1 MLANIRILH
10 RIALA
15 VLLPLAALT
24 ALAVYDISIKW
35 AARQQMARMQP
46 VAAGVGKLSRL
57 VHELQRERG
66 LSFTFLSSKGTQL
79 QSEVFEQ
86 RKHTDAERTVALQA
100 LADVGREASGA
111 LAAAAQAASD
121 LLVRLDQRRGEI
133 DALTITPQAELGYMT
148 DLVNRLIGVITG
160 ISKLSTDDDVS
171 AAIAAYAN
179 LIEGKERAG
188 LERATIAGGIA
199 AGRLEPQAYI
209 RAIGLAAAQDS
220 FFSAFRAAATAKA
233 QAQFATTVSGPAVD
247 RFNEM
252 RKIAEQGGLAGDFK
266 GLDSKS
272 WFDAATVRIDL
283 MKRVEDGLAEELAGL
298 MASRKHAAD
307 LGLGLVVG
315 LTLAALSLSLAVV
328 IALAR
333 SITAPVNVL
342 AVAMTRLAQGE
353 LELQVEG
360 TGRGDEV
367 GVMARAV
374 QVFRDNMIRTGE
386 LATRE
391 RESEA
396 QRAVRAAR
404 VDQLADRFNGDIAS
418 VIGTVISASSQL
430 ESTAGR
436 MSQAAQRTSS
446 EAAGVAETTEAAS
459 SKMQTVATATEE
471 LSTSI
476 AEIGRRATQS
486 AQVAQ
491 QAARDGQRTNQTVHG
506 LYVAAEKIGD
516 VVKLISEIASQTNLL
531 ALNATIEAAR
541 AGDAGRGFAVV
552 AAEVKTLAEQTA
564 KATDDIRAQISA
576 IQATSGEAVSA
587 IQGMTGT
594 IAEISQ
600 IASSIAGAVEQQNAA
615 TQEIARNVQR
625 AAQGTGEISH
635 NIQGVR
641 GAANESGIAASQVL
655 DASKELALQSDTM
668 RRHVD
673 TFIQSIRAA

>member
-1 MLANIRILH
+1 MLENTKILH

-15 VLLPLAALT
+15 VLLPVAALT
-24 ALAVYDISIKW
+24 ALAIYEISLKW
-35 AARQQMARMQP
+35 AVREQMARMQP
-46 VAAGVGKLSRL
+46 VAEGVGKLSRL

-79 QSEVFEQ
+79 RNEVFEQ
-86 RKHTDAERTVALQA
+86 RKRTDVERVVAIGA
-100 LADVGREASGA
+100 LADVGREGSGT
-111 LAAAAQAASD
+111 LVAAVQAASD
-121 LLVRLDQRRGEI
+121 ALARLDQRRGEI
-133 DALTITPQAELGYMT
+133 DDLTITPQAEIGTMT
-148 DLVNRLIGVITG
+148 DLVNRLIAVITG
-160 ISKLSTDDDVS
+160 IAKLSTDNDVS

-199 AGRLEPQAYI
+199 AGRLEPQAYA

-220 FFSAFRAAATAKA
+220 FFSAFRAVATAKA
-233 QAQFATTVSGPAVD
+233 QDLFAATMAGPAID
-247 RFNEM
+247 KFNEM
-252 RKIAEQGGLAGDFK
+252 RKLVEQGGLSGDFK

-283 MKRVEDGLAEELAGL
+283 MKRVEDGLAEGLASL
-298 MASRKHAAD
+298 MAAKKHEAD
-307 LGLGLVVG
+307 LGLGAVIG
-315 LTLAALSLSLAVV
+315 LTLLALSLSLAAV

-342 AVAMTRLAQGE
+342 AAAMTRLVQGE
-353 LELQVEG
+353 LDLAIEG

-374 QVFRDNMIRTGE
+374 QVFKDNMIRTAE
-386 LATRE
+386 LAAKE
-391 RESEA
+391 REA
-396 QRAVRAAR
+396 DGQRAVRSAR
-404 VDQLADRFNGDIAS
+404 VGELTDRFNNDIAS

-430 ESTAGR
+430 EATAGL
-436 MSQAAQRTSS
+436 MSKAAHRTSS
-446 EAAGVAETTEAAS
+446 EATGVAETTEAAS
-459 SKMQTVATATEE
+459 GNMQTVATATEE
-471 LSTSI
+471 LSSSI
-476 AEIGRRATQS
+476 AEIGRQATQS

-506 LYVAAEKIGD
+506 LSLAAEKIGD

-552 AAEVKTLAEQTA
+552 ASEVKNLAEQTA
-564 KATDDIRAQISA
+564 KATDDIRTQISA

-587 IQGMTGT
+587 IQGMTTT
-594 IAEISQ
+594 IAEISE
-600 IASSIAGAVEQQNAA
+600 IASSIASAVEQQNAA

-625 AAQGTGEISH
+625 AAKGTGEISH

-641 GAANESGIAASQVL
+641 GAANESGTAASQVL
-655 DASKELALQSDTM
+655 AASKELARQSDTM

>member
-1 MLANIRILH
+1 
-10 RIALA
+10 
-15 VLLPLAALT
+15 
-24 ALAVYDISIKW
+24 
-35 AARQQMARMQP
+35 
-46 VAAGVGKLSRL
+46 
-57 VHELQRERG
+57 
-66 LSFTFLSSKGTQL
+66 
-79 QSEVFEQ
+79 
-86 RKHTDAERTVALQA
+86 
-100 LADVGREASGA
+100 
-111 LAAAAQAASD
+111 
-121 LLVRLDQRRGEI
+121 
-133 DALTITPQAELGYMT
+133 MT
-148 DLVNRLIGVITG
+148 DLVNRLIAVITG
-160 ISKLSTDDDVS
+160 IAKLSTDNDVS

-199 AGRLEPQAYI
+199 AGRLEPQAYA

-220 FFSAFRAAATAKA
+220 FFSAFRAVATAKA
-233 QAQFATTVSGPAVD
+233 QDLFAATMAGPAID
-247 RFNEM
+247 KFNEM
-252 RKIAEQGGLAGDFK
+252 RKLVEQGGLSGDFK

-283 MKRVEDGLAEELAGL
+283 MKRVEDGLAEGLASL
-298 MASRKHAAD
+298 MAAKKHEAD
-307 LGLGLVVG
+307 LGLGAVIG
-315 LTLAALSLSLAVV
+315 LTLLALSLSLAAV

-333 SITAPVNVL
+333 SITAPVL
-342 AVAMTRLAQGE
+342 AAAMTRLVQGE
-353 LELQVEG
+353 LDLAIEG

-374 QVFRDNMIRTGE
+374 QVFKDNMIRTAE
-386 LATRE
+386 LAAKE
-391 RESEA
+391 REA
-396 QRAVRAAR
+396 DGQRAVRSAR
-404 VDQLADRFNGDIAS
+404 VGELTDRFNSDIAS

-430 ESTAGR
+430 EATAGL
-436 MSQAAQRTSS
+436 MSKAAHRTSS

-459 SKMQTVATATEE
+459 GNMQTVATATEE
-471 LSTSI
+471 LSSSI
-476 AEIGRRATQS
+476 AEIGRQATQS

-506 LYVAAEKIGD
+506 LSLAAEKIGD

-552 AAEVKTLAEQTA
+552 ASEVKNLAEQTA
-564 KATDDIRAQISA
+564 KATDDIRTQISA

-587 IQGMTGT
+587 IQGMTTT
-594 IAEISQ
+594 IAEISE
-600 IASSIAGAVEQQNAA
+600 IASSIASAVEQQNAA

-625 AAQGTGEISH
+625 AAKGTGEISH

-641 GAANESGIAASQVL
+641 GAANESGTAASQVL
-655 DASKELALQSDTM
+655 AASKELARQSDTM